1 MPKNRY
7 DKIIFHGSK
16 IPIIVFHGTTERFV
30 DRYIQGDGSYRPAF
44 GYDIDAVDSNVRF
57 AYPKLYDRSM
67 GPKAVIVINTEK
79 AFLGLRK
86 HLGGS
91 HVKFN
96 FLPHDSFRVIRESDC
111 NFGEYGDP
119 YSSRDY
125 NKRVKELEEE
135 LLKDDEIIILSKQDI
150 VNNAEDAI
158 QKINRVIV
166 SLLENLKCKG
176 YKIEISDNVYF
187 NEEADNRTYTD
198 NKGIIILLLK
208 VTRGILFK
216 DTVLEVSFK
225 LPFTAVPV
233 RTFKKDKKFRANL
246 VYSFIEVILNT
257 GEKDKEKKL
266 YEIFLDKKGI
276 TTRNIFGWIGGLQS
290 GLRTEFSK
298 VTIKMYNHIR
308 I

>member
-1 MPKNRY
+1 M
-7 DKIIFHGSK
+7 
-16 IPIIVFHGTTERFV
+16 
-30 DRYIQGDGSYRPAF
+30 
-44 GYDIDAVDSNVRF
+44 
-57 AYPKLYDRSM
+57 
-67 GPKAVIVINTEK
+67 
-79 AFLGLRK
+79 
-86 HLGGS
+86 
-91 HVKFN
+91 
-96 FLPHDSFRVIRESDC
+96 
-111 NFGEYGDP
+111 
-119 YSSRDY
+119 
-125 NKRVKELEEE
+125 
-135 LLKDDEIIILSKQDI
+135 
-150 VNNAEDAI
+150 
-158 QKINRVIV
+158 
-166 SLLENLKCKG
+166 ENLRCKG

-187 NEEADNRTYTD
+187 NEEGDNRTYKD
-198 NKGIIILLLK
+198 NNGIIILLLK

-233 RTFKKDKKFRANL
+233 RTFKKDKEFRANL